1 MNLTI
6 EEDNIVIFIN
16 QKSINFNY
24 RIKEKIEDYIKKLI
38 IKIKKIYKIKIS
50 GSYEVLI
57 YQNNNYGLIIEMNKI
72 DDLEFFPELIDLKIN
87 VYYDSEI
94 FIEINDYF
102 LISNYKNIYYY
113 DDKYYIN
120 IKNISNKDQLCL
132 SEFSNYIYGNSIKN
146 IKKKFITIK

>member
-120 IKNISNKDQLCL
+120 IKNISNKDQLYL